1 MTKSREKV
9 YLQDAFVILK
19 KNSVIFCNFPLDG
32 RNKMVYNPFKK
43 EHRYMYAVPT
53 SLDGVRMAAQHT
65 AMYFEKTYLSLGG
78 KENENSM

>member
-1 MTKSREKV
+1 MKGQQFTS
-9 YLQDAFVILK
+9 FVILEK
-19 KNSVIFCNFPLDG
+19 KSVIFCNFPLDE
-32 RNKMVYNPFKK
+32 RNKMVYNPLKK
-43 EHRYMYAVPT
+43 EHRDMYAVPT